1 MNNETKTTNVLIV
14 FWNFGIGGIQKKIVD
29 MSRYC
34 KNGRY
39 KNCRFHIL
47 LRDKT
52 KFRMDNQLENS
63 NSKIYYR
70 PQFFGGKLHIPFT
83 LYMIWK
89 IYRLKPVTLLTF
101 LDYTSFL
108 SIIAA
113 KIIFWQKIRLVLN
126 EDILTSPYVD
136 SKIKRYLI
144 PFFYPIAD
152 IIISPTKA
160 SKYDLVKNFSVPENK
175 ITVIPNWT
183 LMPIDNSVTKPEFD
197 LMYAGRFDK
206 QKNLLF
212 LLNVIK
218 KVKADIPGIKTCFIG
233 NGTQKKEILQFIKD
247 NRLETNAIIKNGVQ
261 NLLPFFRNVKIFTMS
276 SDYEGMPVVLMEAM
290 AAGLCAV
297 VKGCPGSNEY
307 LSTGK
312 TAFIENT
319 VSGYAHRV
327 KILLRNPN
335 LRTKI
340 GKNAQNDV
348 NKHYSEKAISKY
360 LKTLLPNI
368 L

>member
-1 MNNETKTTNVLIV
+1 MNDATKITNVLIV

-29 MSRYC
+29 MSHYC

-52 KFRMDNQLENS
+52 RFRMDNQLDNS

-70 PQFFGGKLHIPFT
+70 PQFFNGKLHIPFT

-89 IYRLKPVTLLTF
+89 IFSLKPTTLLTF

-113 KIIFWQKIRLVLN
+113 KVLFWQKTRIVLN

-136 SKIKRYLI
+136 SKIKWYLI

-152 IIISPTKA
+152 VIISPTHA
-160 SKYDLVKNFSVPENK
+160 SKDDLVNNFSVPKNK
-175 ITVIPNWT
+175 IVVIPNWT
-183 LMPIDNSVTKPEFD
+183 LMRIGKLGAKPELD
-197 LMYAGRFDK
+197 LLYAGRFDK

-218 KVKADIPGIKTCFIG
+218 NVKADIPDIKTCFIG
-233 NGTQKKEILQFIKD
+233 DGKQKEEVLQFIK
-247 NRLETNAIIKNGVQ
+247 NNHLETNVQIKNGVQ
-261 NLLPFFRNVKIFTMS
+261 NLSPFFRNVKIFAMS

-297 VKGCPGSNEY
+297 VKRCPGSNDY
-307 LSTGK
+307 LLNGK

-319 VSGYAHRV
+319 ISGYAHRV
-327 KILLRNPN
+327 KLLLRNPN

-348 NKHYSEKAISKY
+348 KKYYSEKAISKY

-368 L
+368 H